1 MQREADDALTAARA
15 ETEAASKAAR
25 ASAQAEA
32 EAALR
37 SAEERFAQ
45 ELAEREAALRA
56 SVESANNETNV
67 RESQPKL
74 DALSRMVREQQA
86 ELAEGYRFSARSKLA
101 SAVERRVGLRLAGS
115 FAAWRTA
122 VALVSAAAAQAQGA
136 EQAVE
141 PMRQSASEAEAEARA
156 AEAARVAAAAEEARR
171 QLQATCDELSAE
183 VATWRDAGALF
194 EQERDAA
201 LRELAALR
209 PTLSATVRVVHDQQV
224 ELAEGHRLSAAS
236 RLASTLDAKVGLRLA
251 GSLATWR
258 AFAALLASAASVAA
272 PLPPALAAPAVVA
285 TPTSHDPASSASA
298 EEGTAVPR
306 AARKPPLPS
315 SSSGGL
321 LVRAVQR
328 PTSPKPQLA
337 EHIGTALAGRSS
349 PSVRRASSPTQELNP
364 LQSDLERA
372 IAGRVRRQESLSE
385 VGSEV
390 AKRCEFCGLTA
401 EHNFVSCME
410 CGVAFHSR
418 CMTSSQAARFKGKG
432 WYCDE
437 HVRKG

>member
-1 MQREADDALTAARA
+1 M
-15 ETEAASKAAR
+15 
-25 ASAQAEA
+25 
-32 EAALR
+32 
-37 SAEERFAQ
+37 
-45 ELAEREAALRA
+45 
-56 SVESANNETNV
+56 
-67 RESQPKL
+67 
-74 DALSRMVREQQA
+74 
-86 ELAEGYRFSARSKLA
+86 
-101 SAVERRVGLRLAGS
+101 
-115 FAAWRTA
+115 
-122 VALVSAAAAQAQGA
+122 
-136 EQAVE
+136 
-141 PMRQSASEAEAEARA
+141 
-156 AEAARVAAAAEEARR
+156 
-171 QLQATCDELSAE
+171 
-183 VATWRDAGALF
+183 
-194 EQERDAA
+194 
-201 LRELAALR
+201 
-209 PTLSATVRVVHDQQV
+209 
-224 ELAEGHRLSAAS
+224 
-236 RLASTLDAKVGLRLA
+236 
-251 GSLATWR
+251 
-258 AFAALLASAASVAA
+258 
-272 PLPPALAAPAVVA
+272 
-285 TPTSHDPASSASA
+285 
-298 EEGTAVPR
+298 PR

-372 IAGRVRRQESLSE
+372 IAGRVRRQESLRE